1 MLRVMRTVSHNS
13 EDLSERMRQAEE
25 SAARQAAQLALEEKK
40 IYARIGGEESLELE
54 VKMQQELL
62 KCWDLI
68 DE

>member
-1 MLRVMRTVSHNS
+1 
-13 EDLSERMRQAEE
+13 MRQAEE